1 MAWRDITARIGSSF
15 GPSSWVLV
23 TQSMIDSFADTTD
36 DHYFLHVDPERAA
49 TTPFGQTIAHGLL
62 TLSLLPSMA
71 YQVCPYVDGARY
83 PLNYGFNKIRFVS
96 PVSVGS
102 RLRGHF
108 VLREAQI
115 IGADQR
121 QLSYGATVEIEGQPR
136 PALVAEWLMRYV
148 F

>member
-83 PLNYGFNKIRFVS
+83 PDFNSSLEVFS
-96 PVSVGS
+96 NS
-102 RLRGHF
+102 RMLELETLAPLA
-108 VLREAQI
+108 VLQP
-115 IGADQR
+115 
-121 QLSYGATVEIEGQPR
+121 GATVEHDERWELHRHIQLEFSEDDVRAAVEPLAR
-136 PALVAEWLMRYV
+136 MRR
-148 F
+148 